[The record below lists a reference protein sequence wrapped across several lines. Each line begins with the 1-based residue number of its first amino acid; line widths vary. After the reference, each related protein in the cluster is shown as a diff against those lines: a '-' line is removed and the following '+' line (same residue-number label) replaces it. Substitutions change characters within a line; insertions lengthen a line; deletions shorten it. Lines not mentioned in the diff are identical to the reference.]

1 MSKSKAVRV
10 DMLEGARI
18 AFFSLGANRM
28 RTVLT
33 TVGIGIGVA
42 TLLAIVGIIQGLNSS
57 FERQLASIG
66 ANTLYVS
73 KFPWVIKGDWWKY
86 RNRKDFTLPQLEQV
100 RSQATFLSGLA
111 PVVSRQ
117 GDVAFGGE
125 QLSNVDI
132 SGTTQE
138 YFSIAAYEVVAGRA
152 LTDADDAVTRPV
164 AVIGAT
170 VAEGLFPGLN
180 PVGRT
185 IRVEGR
191 PFQVVGTLGRKG
203 KLLEI
208 DQDLTVL
215 IPFKTFYANFGKGR
229 PFSMAMSVEPADDV
243 HKAEDQLIGILRR
256 IRGTPPG
263 EPDDFSIN
271 KPEMLAQTYEQLTG
285 ALYGV
290 AVGVGLITMLVG
302 GIGIMNIMLVSVR
315 ERTREIGIRRALG
328 ARKRT
333 IVLQFLMEASAVSA
347 VGGMLGTVVGL
358 GTAKV
363 VSLITPLAA
372 DVQWLTIVGGVG
384 FAALVG
390 LLFGIWPAA
399 RAANLDPV
407 EALRYE

>member
-1 MSKSKAVRV
+1 MNKAVRV
-10 DMLEGARI
+10 DVMEGARI

-42 TLLAIVGIIQGLNSS
+42 TLLAIIGIVQGLNTS
-57 FERQLASIG
+57 FEKQLASLG
-66 ANTLYVS
+66 TNTLHVS
-73 KFPWVIKGDWWKY
+73 KFPWVIKGDWWVF
-86 RNRKDFTLPQLEQV
+86 RNRKNFTLPQVEQI
-100 RSQATFLSGLA
+100 RAQASYVSA
-111 PVVSRQ
+111 ISPVVGRV
-117 GDVAFGGE
+117 GEVAFGGQ
-125 QLSNVDI
+125 QLSTVDVT
-132 SGTTQE
+132 GVTHE
-138 YFSIAAYEVVAGRA
+138 YFTIGSWQLVDGRA
-152 LTDADDAVTRPV
+152 ITEADDAVTRPV

-170 VAEGLFPGLN
+170 VAESLFPGLN
-180 PVGRT
+180 PLGRS
-185 IRVEGR
+185 IRIDGR
-191 PFQVVGTLGRKG
+191 PFQVVGTLARKG
-203 KLLEI
+203 KLLER
-208 DQDLTVL
+208 DQDLTVMV
-215 IPFKTFYANFGKGR
+215 PFKTFYSTFGKGR
-229 PFSMAMSVEPADDV
+229 PFSIVVFVERAEDIR
-243 HKAEDQLIGILRR
+243 KAEEQIVGVVRR
-256 IRGTPPG
+256 VRGTPAG
-263 EPDDFSIN
+263 LPDDFSIN
-271 KPEMLAQTYEQLTG
+271 RPEQLAQTYEQLTG

-290 AVGVGLITMLVG
+290 ALGVGFITMLVG

-347 VGGMLGTVVGL
+347 VGGLLGTIVGL

-372 DVQWLTIVGGVG
+372 DVQLLTIVGGVG

>member
-1 MSKSKAVRV
+1 MNKAARV
-10 DMLEGARI
+10 DVLEGARI
-18 AFFSLGANRM
+18 ALYSLGANRM

-57 FERQLASIG
+57 FEKQLASLG
-66 ANTLYVS
+66 SNTLYVS
-73 KFPWVIKGDWWKY
+73 KWPWVMAGDWWMY
-86 RNRKDFTLPQLEQV
+86 RNRKNFTLPQVEQI
-100 RSQATFLSGLA
+100 RAQSTYISGISPTVGRNA
-111 PVVSRQ
+111 
-117 GDVAFGGE
+117 DVAFGGE
-125 QLSNVDI
+125 QLSEVDI
-132 SGTTQE
+132 SGVTHE
-138 YFSIAAYEVVAGRA
+138 FLAIGAYEVTNGRF
-152 LTDADDAVTRPV
+152 LTEADDAVTRPV

-170 VAEGLFPGLN
+170 VAEGLFSGLD

-185 IRVEGR
+185 IRIENR
-191 PFQVVGTLGRKG
+191 PFQVVGVLARKG
-203 KLLEI
+203 KLLED
-208 DQDLTVL
+208 DQDLTVMV
-215 IPFKTFYANFGKGR
+215 PFKTFYSTFGKSRG
-229 PFSMAMSVEPADDV
+229 FSIAISIERSEDMS
-243 HKAEDQLIGILRR
+243 KAEDQLVGILRR
-256 IRGTPPG
+256 VRATPPG
-263 EPDDFSIN
+263 VPDDFSIN
-271 KPEMLAQTYEQLTG
+271 RPEMLAQTYNQLTG

-290 AVGVGLITMLVG
+290 AVGVGLITLLVG

-347 VGGMLGTVVGL
+347 VGGLLGTVVGL

-372 DVQWLTIVGGVG
+372 DVQLVTIVAGVG

>member
-1 MSKSKAVRV
+1 
-10 DMLEGARI
+10 
-18 AFFSLGANRM
+18 M

-73 KFPWVIKGDWWKY
+73 KFPWVITGDWWKY

-100 RSQATFLSGLA
+100 RSQAAFLSGLA
-111 PVVSRQ
+111 PVVDRQ
-117 GDVAFGGE
+117 GDVAFGSE

-132 SGTTQE
+132 TGSTQE

-256 IRGTPPG
+256 IRGTPP
-263 EPDDFSIN
+263 EQPDDFSIN
-271 KPEMLAQTYEQLTG
+271 KPEMLAQTYQQLTG

-333 IVLQFLMEASAVSA
+333 IVMQFLMEASAVSA